1 MKKRIPVA
9 VLEKSR
15 ELSAAPKQ
23 TPAPSGNPAPLTRD
37 KIVAALKK
45 LHPMD

>member
-1 MKKRIPVA
+1 MKTKKKAVAIVKSTPVA
-9 VLEKSR
+9 VKKAVAVKAG
-15 ELSAAPKQ
+15 SAPRA
-23 TPAPSGNPAPLTRD
+23 